1 MGEQLMM
8 ATVNLALII
17 ATIAALATIVVRI
30 EMRERRVT
38 RMESEV
44 TYIRRDLDQILKL
57 YRLMPV
63 SEQDKRRRK

>member
-1 MGEQLMM
+1 MM

>member
-1 MGEQLMM
+1 MM

-44 TYIRRDLDQILKL
+44 IYIRRDLDQILKL

>member
-1 MGEQLMM
+1 MM

-44 TYIRRDLDQILKL
+44 TYIRRDMDQILKL
-57 YRLMPV
+57 YRLTPV